1 MKKPLSERFSQ
12 GLKQWLAVLPFL
24 AVGMTLFIVFVLYP
38 QIKNI
43 YIALTN
49 YSIMPGSEN
58 TFVGISNFAKMFKD
72 ISTKG
77 SDAYFFWIAFRNNIL
92 AVLVTVPGQLVLGLI
107 VAVLIHNLKTGKN
120 VYKVLLY
127 IAVICDWVVFCN
139 IIDYIFQPDEG
150 SLVNYCLTIR
160 RQRQM
165 CIRDSYCLT
174 TIGILKEPVA
184 WLQNTWTG
192 NFVIWICSIWKG
204 YGWVMIIYTAGLLG
218 IPSDQYEAATMDG
231 ANAVQKFFHVTL
243 PGLRG
248 TTLYLLINLIN
259 GAMNIFIQVFLLTKG
274 DPLGTTDVVMD
285 YIYRRAFNYFDF
297 GYAAACGIV
306 MGIVVFAISMGL
318 KRFLRYGEN
327 L

>member
-1 MKKPLSERFSQ
+1 MKTTKHMTIRQKLNTEKAAGIVCTMPFIV
-12 GLKQWLAVLPFL
+12 GFL
-24 AVGMTLFIVFVLYP
+24 AFMIIPMCISLYYSFCDY
-38 QIKNI
+38 NI
-43 YIALTN
+43 LQ
-49 YSIMPGSEN
+49 PP
-58 TFVGISNFAKMFKD
+58 TFTGWANFKRMF
-72 ISTKG
+72 
-77 SDAYFFWIAFRNNIL
+77 SDATFYQS
-92 AVLVTVPGQLVLGLI
+92 LVVTFKFAIISVPLRLIFALI
-107 VAVLIHNLKTGKN
+107 VALLLFKSTKMTG
-120 VYKVLLY
+120 VYRALY
-127 IAVICDWVVFCN
+127 YLPSIIGGSVAVAILWKRLFAVD
-139 IIDYIFQPDEG
+139 G
-150 SLVNYCLTIR
+150 LVNKLL
-160 RQRQM
+160 M
-165 CIRDSYCLT
+165 VF
-174 TIGILKEPVA
+174 GMKEPVA

-204 YGWVMIIYTAGLLG
+204 YGWVMIIYTAGLHG

>member
-1 MKKPLSERFSQ
+1 
-12 GLKQWLAVLPFL
+12 
-24 AVGMTLFIVFVLYP
+24 
-38 QIKNI
+38 
-43 YIALTN
+43 
-49 YSIMPGSEN
+49 
-58 TFVGISNFAKMFKD
+58 MFKD

-150 SLVNYCLTIR
+150 SLVNYCLT
-160 RQRQM
+160 
-165 CIRDSYCLT
+165 

-184 WLQNTWTG
+184 WLKNTWTG

-259 GAMNIFIQVFLLTKG
+259 GAMNIFIKVFLLTKG

>member
-1 MKKPLSERFSQ
+1 MKKPLSERFSK

-150 SLVNYCLTIR
+150 SLVNYCLT
-160 RQRQM
+160 
-165 CIRDSYCLT
+165 

-184 WLQNTWTG
+184 WSG

>member
-1 MKKPLSERFSQ
+1 MKKPLSERFSK

-92 AVLVTVPGQLVLGLI
+92 AVLVTVPGQLVLGLKLYDI
-107 VAVLIHNLKTGKN
+107 QVLR
-120 VYKVLLY
+120 
-127 IAVICDWVVFCN
+127 VFCN

-150 SLVNYCLTIR
+150 SLVNYCLT
-160 RQRQM
+160 
-165 CIRDSYCLT
+165 

-184 WLQNTWTG
+184 WLKNTWTG

-306 MGIVVFAISMGL
+306 MGIVVFVISMGL
-318 KRFLRYGEN
+318 KKFLRYGEN

>member
-77 SDAYFFWIAFRNNIL
+77 SDAYFFWIA
-92 AVLVTVPGQLVLGLI
+92 
-107 VAVLIHNLKTGKN
+107 VLIHNLKTGKN

-150 SLVNYCLTIR
+150 SLVN
-160 RQRQM
+160 
-165 CIRDSYCLT
+165 YCLT

>member
-58 TFVGISNFAKMFKD
+58 TFVGI
-72 ISTKG
+72 
-77 SDAYFFWIAFRNNIL
+77 
-92 AVLVTVPGQLVLGLI
+92 VLVTVPGQLVLGLI

-150 SLVNYCLTIR
+150 SLVN
-160 RQRQM
+160 
-165 CIRDSYCLT
+165 YCLT

>member
-58 TFVGISNFAKMFKD
+58 TFVGISNFTKMFKD

-150 SLVNYCLTIR
+150 SLVNYCLT
-160 RQRQM
+160 
-165 CIRDSYCLT
+165 

-248 TTLYLLINLIN
+248 TTLYLLIN

>member
-1 MKKPLSERFSQ
+1 MKKPLSERFSK

-150 SLVNYCLTIR
+150 SLVNYCLT
-160 RQRQM
+160 
-165 CIRDSYCLT
+165 

-184 WLQNTWTG
+184 WLKNTWTG
-192 NFVIWICSIWKG
+192 IWKG

-306 MGIVVFAISMGL
+306 MGIVVFVISMGL
-318 KRFLRYGEN
+318 KKFLRYGEN

>member
-1 MKKPLSERFSQ
+1 MKKPLSERFSK

-150 SLVNYCLTIR
+150 SLVNYCLT
-160 RQRQM
+160 
-165 CIRDSYCLT
+165 

-184 WLQNTWTG
+184 WLKNTWTG

-248 TTLYLLINLIN
+248 TTLYLLN
-259 GAMNIFIQVFLLTKG
+259 
-274 DPLGTTDVVMD
+274 
-285 YIYRRAFNYFDF
+285 
-297 GYAAACGIV
+297 
-306 MGIVVFAISMGL
+306 
-318 KRFLRYGEN
+318 
-327 L
+327 

>member
-127 IAVICDWVVFCN
+127 IAVIC
-139 IIDYIFQPDEG
+139 
-150 SLVNYCLTIR
+150 VN
-160 RQRQM
+160 
-165 CIRDSYCLT
+165 YCLT

>member
-1 MKKPLSERFSQ
+1 MKNPLSERFSK

-92 AVLVTVPGQLVLGLI
+92 AVLVAVPGQLVLGLI

-150 SLVNYCLTIR
+150 SLVNYCLT
-160 RQRQM
+160 
-165 CIRDSYCLT
+165 

-192 NFVIWICSIWKG
+192 NFVICSIWKG

-306 MGIVVFAISMGL
+306 MGIVVFA
-318 KRFLRYGEN
+318 RFLRYGEN

>member
-1 MKKPLSERFSQ
+1 MKKPLSERFSK

-49 YSIMPGSEN
+49 YNIMPGSEN
-58 TFVGISNFAKMFKD
+58 AFVGMSNFAKMFKD
-72 ISTKG
+72 ISVKG
-77 SDAYFFWIAFRNNIL
+77 SDSYFFWIAFRNNIL

-120 VYKVLLY
+120 AYKVLLY

-150 SLVNYCLTIR
+150 SLVN
-160 RQRQM
+160 
-165 CIRDSYCLT
+165 YCLT

-204 YGWVMIIYTAGLLG
+204 YGWVMIIYTAGLHG
-218 IPSDQYEAATMDG
+218 IPTDQYEAATMDG
-231 ANAVQKFFHVTL
+231 ANTIQKFFNVTL

-318 KRFLRYGEN
+318 KKFLRYGEN

>member
-150 SLVNYCLTIR
+150 SLVNYCLT
-160 RQRQM
+160 
-165 CIRDSYCLT
+165 

-192 NFVIWICSIWKG
+192 NFVIWIFSIWKG

>member
-1 MKKPLSERFSQ
+1 MKKSLSERFSK

-150 SLVNYCLTIR
+150 SLVNYCLT
-160 RQRQM
+160 
-165 CIRDSYCLT
+165 

-184 WLQNTWTG
+184 WLKNTWTG

-306 MGIVVFAISMGL
+306 MGIVVFVISMGL
-318 KRFLRYGEN
+318 KKFLRYGEN